1 MTRIRADSNCH
12 SARVP
17 RDRESAHSR
26 LTAAGSEAEVVGGF
40 DGGQESAPGW
50 LDRVLAPRESVT
62 RLSDRRRS
70 SQRAILCQNVK
81 VHLHFATEAMIE

>member
-1 MTRIRADSNCH
+1 VGGGRRRVGNFVARTRIRADSNCH

-40 DGGQESAPGW
+40 DGGQESAPG
-50 LDRVLAPRESVT
+50 
-62 RLSDRRRS
+62 
-70 SQRAILCQNVK
+70 
-81 VHLHFATEAMIE
+81 

>member
-1 MTRIRADSNCH
+1 VGGGRRRVGNFVARNDSRMTRIRADSNCH

-40 DGGQESAPGW
+40 DGGQESAPG
-50 LDRVLAPRESVT
+50 
-62 RLSDRRRS
+62 
-70 SQRAILCQNVK
+70 
-81 VHLHFATEAMIE
+81 